1 MTLSTESLAGTGA
14 WIKAMVD
21 GWAHFSEE
29 EDKLTRVFLSP
40 EHKACAE
47 AVKSAM
53 RAAGMSARIDAV
65 GNVVGRYE
73 AEGHEDGATSAKTLI
88 TGSHIDTVRDAG
100 AYDGNLGVALPI
112 ACIADLDARGK
123 RLPFAVE
130 VIAFGDEEG
139 VRFPTTLSGSRT
151 IAGTIDTA
159 VLSVTDAEGIRL
171 DDALKHFGCD
181 PSAIAGEARKAEDV
195 LAFVEVH
202 IEQGPVLESEGLP
215 VGTVTAI
222 NGASR
227 FAITVEGMAGH
238 AGTVPM
244 HLRRDALAGA
254 AEMIAAIEQR
264 AAAEE
269 GLVATAG
276 RIAAAP
282 GAINVIPGKVTFT
295 LDLRAP
301 ADEQRRAAVA
311 SVKEKLQAIAKRRN
325 LELDLELLYEE
336 GAAACHPGLID
347 QLDAAT
353 QRQGIRAL
361 RLPSGAGHDAMALS
375 ALCPIAM
382 LFVRCGGG
390 ISHNPLESI
399 TGEDAETAARVF
411 LDFLEHFDP
420 NFRPNFR

>member
-1 MTLSTESLAGTGA
+1 MTLATKSLAGAGT

-21 GWAHFSEE
+21 GWARFSEE
-29 EDKLTRVFLSP
+29 EDRLTRVFLSP

-47 AVKSAM
+47 AVMTAM
-53 RAAGMSARIDAV
+53 RAAGMTARIDAI

-73 AEGHEDGATSAKTLI
+73 AATPGAKTLI

-151 IAGTIDTA
+151 VAGTVDPA
-159 VLSVTDAEGIRL
+159 VLTVTDAQGVSLGE
-171 DDALKHFGCD
+171 ALAHFGCD
-181 PSAIAGEARKAEDV
+181 PTAIAAEARRSEDV

-202 IEQGPVLESEGLP
+202 IEQGPVLEAEELP
-215 VGTVTAI
+215 VGVVTAI

-227 FAITVEGMAGH
+227 YAITLEGMAGH

-244 HLRRDALAGA
+244 HLRKDALAGA

-269 GLVATAG
+269 GLVATVG
-276 RIAAAP
+276 RIEAAP
-282 GAINVIPGKVTFT
+282 GAINVIPGRVTFT
-295 LDLRAP
+295 IDLRAP
-301 ADEQRRAAVA
+301 EDGQRSAAVA
-311 SVKEKLQAIAKRRN
+311 SVKEKLQAIAKRRG
-325 LELDLELLYEE
+325 LDLSVELLYEE
-336 GAAACHPGLID
+336 GAAGCDPALME
-347 QLDAAT
+347 QLDKAVE
-353 QRQGIRAL
+353 RQGFRPL

-399 TGEDAETAARVF
+399 TGEDAEAAARVF
-411 LDFLEHFDP
+411 LDFLENFDP
-420 NFRPNFR
+420 NFG

>member
-1 MTLSTESLAGTGA
+1 MTLATQPLAGAGT

-21 GWAHFSEE
+21 GWARFSEE
-29 EDKLTRVFLSP
+29 EDRLTRVFLSP

-47 AVKSAM
+47 AVMTAM
-53 RAAGMSARIDAV
+53 RAAGMTARIDAI

-73 AEGHEDGATSAKTLI
+73 AATPGAKTLI

-151 IAGTIDTA
+151 VAGTVDPA
-159 VLSVTDAEGIRL
+159 VLTVTDAQGVSLGE
-171 DDALKHFGCD
+171 ALAHFGCD
-181 PSAIAGEARKAEDV
+181 PTAIAAEARRSEDV

-202 IEQGPVLESEGLP
+202 IEQGPVLEAEELP
-215 VGTVTAI
+215 VGVVTAI

-227 FAITVEGMAGH
+227 YAITLEGMAGH

-244 HLRRDALAGA
+244 HLRKDALAGA

-269 GLVATAG
+269 GLVATVG
-276 RIAAAP
+276 RIEAAP
-282 GAINVIPGKVTFT
+282 GAINVIPGRVTFT
-295 LDLRAP
+295 IDLRAP
-301 ADEQRRAAVA
+301 EDGQRSAAVA
-311 SVKEKLQAIAKRRN
+311 SVKEKLQAIAKRRG
-325 LELDLELLYEE
+325 LDLSVELLYEE
-336 GAAACHPGLID
+336 GAAGCDPALME
-347 QLDAAT
+347 QLDKAVE
-353 QRQGIRAL
+353 RQGFRPL

-399 TGEDAETAARVF
+399 TGEDAEAAARVF
-411 LDFLEHFDP
+411 LDFLENFDP
-420 NFRPNFR
+420 NFG

>member
-1 MTLSTESLAGTGA
+1 MTLATNPLAGAGT

-21 GWAHFSEE
+21 GWARFSEE
-29 EDKLTRVFLSP
+29 EEKLTRVFLSP
-40 EHKACAE
+40 EHQACAE
-47 AVKSAM
+47 AVMTAM
-53 RAAGMSARIDAV
+53 RAAGMTARIDAI

-73 AEGHEDGATSAKTLI
+73 AATEGAKTLI

-112 ACIADLDARGK
+112 ACIAELDSREK

-139 VRFPTTLSGSRT
+139 VRFPTTLSGSRS
-151 IAGTIDTA
+151 IAGTFDQA
-159 VLSVTDAEGIRL
+159 ALAATDAQGTSLAE
-171 DDALKHFGCD
+171 ALTHFGCD
-181 PSAIAGEARKAEDV
+181 PTAIAAEARKPEDV

-202 IEQGPVLESEGLP
+202 IEQGPVLEAEELP
-215 VGTVTAI
+215 VGVVTAI

-227 FAITVEGMAGH
+227 YAITLEGMAGH

-244 HLRRDALAGA
+244 HLRKDALAGA

-269 GLVATAG
+269 GLVATVG
-276 RIAAAP
+276 RIEAAP
-282 GAINVIPGKVTFT
+282 GAINVIPGRVSFT
-295 LDLRAP
+295 IDLRAP
-301 ADEQRRAAVA
+301 EDGQRSAAVA
-311 SVKEKLQAIAKRRN
+311 SVKEKLQAIARRRG
-325 LELDLELLYEE
+325 LELSMELLYEE
-336 GAAACHPGLID
+336 GAAGCDPALME
-347 QLDAAT
+347 QLDKAVE
-353 QRQGIRAL
+353 RQGFRAL

-399 TGEDAETAARVF
+399 TSEDAEAAARVF
-411 LDFLEHFDP
+411 LDFLENFDP
-420 NFRPNFR
+420 NFG

>member
-1 MTLSTESLAGTGA
+1 MSLASEPLAGAGA

-21 GWAHFSEE
+21 GWAGYSEDE
-29 EDKLTRVFLSP
+29 EHLTRVFLSP
-40 EHKACAE
+40 QHKACAQ
-47 AVKSAM
+47 AVMSAM
-53 RAAGMSARIDAV
+53 RAAGMTARLDAI

-73 AEGHEDGATSAKTLI
+73 AARDGAKTLI

-112 ACIADLDARGK
+112 ACIAELDARGQ
-123 RLPFAVE
+123 RLPYAIE

-139 VRFPTTLSGSRT
+139 VRFPTTLSGSRS
-151 IAGTIDTA
+151 IAGTFDPA
-159 VLSVTDAEGIRL
+159 VLSVTDAEGVRL
-171 DDALKHFGCD
+171 RDALTAFGCD
-181 PSAIAGEARKAEDV
+181 PDAIAGEARRCETVA
-195 LAFVEVH
+195 AFVEVH
-202 IEQGPVLESEGLP
+202 IEQGPVLEAEGLP

-254 AEMIAAIEQR
+254 AEMIAAIEAR
-264 AAAEE
+264 AAAED
-269 GLVATAG
+269 GLVATVG
-276 RIAAAP
+276 RLAVAP
-282 GAINVIPGKVTFT
+282 GAINVIPGKAEFS
-295 LDLRAP
+295 LDIRAP
-301 ADEQRRAAVA
+301 EDLQRQAAVSA
-311 SVKEKLQAIAKRRN
+311 LEATLAAIARRRG
-325 LELDLELLYEE
+325 LAIRVERLYEE
-336 GAAACHPGLID
+336 GAAGCHPGLMD
-347 QLDAAT
+347 QLDAAIA
-353 QRQGIRAL
+353 RQGLRPL
-361 RLPSGAGHDAMALS
+361 RLASGAGHDAMALA

-399 TGEDAETAARVF
+399 TAEDAEVAARVF

-420 NFRPNFR
+420 DLA

>member
-1 MTLSTESLAGTGA
+1 MTLATDSLTGAGA

-21 GWAHFSEE
+21 GWADYSEE
-29 EDKLTRVFLSP
+29 EEKLTRTFLSP
-40 EHKACAE
+40 QHKACSE
-47 AVKSAM
+47 AVMKAM
-53 RAAGMSARIDAV
+53 RAAGMTARLDAV

-73 AEGHEDGATSAKTLI
+73 AAEPGAKTLI

-112 ACIADLDARGK
+112 ACIAELDSQNK
-123 RLPFAVE
+123 RLPYAIE
-130 VIAFGDEEG
+130 VVAFGDEEG

-151 IAGTIDTA
+151 VAGTIDLAT
-159 VLSVTDAEGIRL
+159 LNVTDAEGVSLR
-171 DDALKHFGCD
+171 DALVHFGCD
-181 PSAIAGEARKAEDV
+181 PEGIAGEARKREEVA
-195 LAFVEVH
+195 AFVEVH

-227 FAITVEGMAGH
+227 FAITLEGMAGH

-254 AEMIAAIEQR
+254 AEMVAAIEQR

-269 GLVATAG
+269 GLVATVG
-276 RIAAAP
+276 RLSVAP

-295 LDLRAP
+295 LDIRAP
-301 ADEQRRAAVA
+301 ENDQRKAAVA
-311 SVKEKLQAIAKRRN
+311 ALKEKLAAIAKRRG
-325 LELDLELLYEE
+325 LELEIELLYEE
-336 GAAACHPGLID
+336 GAVACDTRLMD
-347 QLDAAT
+347 QLDAAIA
-353 QRQGIRAL
+353 RQGIRPL

-399 TGEDAETAARVF
+399 TAEDAEAAARVF

-420 NFRPNFR
+420 NL

>member
-1 MTLSTESLAGTGA
+1 MTLATESLAGAGA

-21 GWAHFSEE
+21 GWAGFSEDE
-29 EDKLTRVFLSP
+29 EKLTRVFLSP
-40 EHKACAE
+40 EHKACAQ
-47 AVKSAM
+47 AVMSAM
-53 RAAGMSARIDAV
+53 RAAGMTVRLDAI

-73 AEGHEDGATSAKTLI
+73 AAEPGARTLI

-112 ACIADLDARGK
+112 ACIAELDSRGK

-139 VRFPTTLSGSRT
+139 VRFPTTLSGSRAV
-151 IAGTIDTA
+151 AGTIDLS
-159 VLSVTDAEGIRL
+159 VLSVTDAEGTSL
-171 DDALKHFGCD
+171 KDALAHFGCD
-181 PSAIAGEARKAEDV
+181 PGGIAAEARRPEDV

-202 IEQGPVLESEGLP
+202 IEQGPVLEAEGLP

-227 FAITVEGMAGH
+227 FSIAVEGMAGH

-254 AEMIAAIEQR
+254 AEMVAAIEQR
-264 AAAEE
+264 AGAEE
-269 GLVATAG
+269 GLVATVG
-276 RIAAAP
+276 RLEVAP

-301 ADEQRRAAVA
+301 DDGQRQGAVA
-311 SVKEKLQAIAKRRN
+311 AVKEKLGAIAKRRG
-325 LELDLELLYEE
+325 LGLDIELLYEE
-336 GAAACHPGLID
+336 GAVACHAGLMD
-347 QLDAAT
+347 QMDAAIA
-353 QRQGIRAL
+353 RQGIRPL

-399 TGEDAETAARVF
+399 TAEDAEAAARVF
-411 LDFLEHFDP
+411 LDFLEHFDAE
-420 NFRPNFR
+420 FR

>member
-1 MTLSTESLAGTGA
+1 MTLTTETLAGAGA

-21 GWAHFSEE
+21 GWANFSEE

-40 EHKACAE
+40 EHKACAQ
-47 AVKSAM
+47 AVMTAM
-53 RAAGMSARIDAV
+53 RAAGMTARIDAV

-73 AEGHEDGATSAKTLI
+73 AEGYEDGATGTKTLI

-139 VRFPTTLSGSRT
+139 VRFPTTLSGSRS
-151 IAGTIDTA
+151 IAGTFDPA
-159 VLSVTDAEGIRL
+159 VLSVTDSEGTRL
-171 DDALKHFGCD
+171 DDALKNFGCD

-215 VGTVTAI
+215 VGTVIAI

-227 FAITVEGMAGH
+227 FAVTVEGMAGH

-254 AEMIAAIEQR
+254 VEMIAAIEQR

-269 GLVATAG
+269 GLVATVG

-282 GAINVIPGKVTFT
+282 GAINVIPGKASFT

-301 ADEQRRAAVA
+301 ADDQRTTAVA
-311 SVKEKLQAIAKRRN
+311 SVKEKLQAIAKRRG
-325 LELDLELLYEE
+325 LELTLELLYEE
-336 GAAACHPGLID
+336 GAAACHPGLMD
-347 QLDAAT
+347 QLDAAIE
-353 QRQGIRAL
+353 RQGIRPL
-361 RLPSGAGHDAMALS
+361 RLPSGAGHDAMAL
-375 ALCPIAM
+375 AHLCPIAM

-399 TGEDAETAARVF
+399 TGEDAEAAARVF
-411 LDFLEHFDP
+411 LDFLENFDP
-420 NFRPNFR
+420 NFR

>member
-1 MTLSTESLAGTGA
+1 MTLTTETLAGAGA

-21 GWAHFSEE
+21 GWARFSEE

-40 EHKACAE
+40 EHQACAQ
-47 AVKSAM
+47 AVMTAM
-53 RAAGMSARIDAV
+53 RAAGMTARIDAI

-73 AEGHEDGATSAKTLI
+73 AQGYEDGVTGAKTLI

-123 RLPFAVE
+123 RLPFAIE
-130 VIAFGDEEG
+130 VVAFGDEEG
-139 VRFPTTLSGSRT
+139 VRFPTTLSGSRC
-151 IAGTIDTA
+151 IAGSLDPA
-159 VLSVTDAEGIRL
+159 VLSVTDADGTRL
-171 DDALKHFGCD
+171 DDALRQFGCD
-181 PSAIAGEARKAEDV
+181 PAAIAAEARRPEDV

-202 IEQGPVLESEGLP
+202 IEQGPVLEAEGLP

-269 GLVATAG
+269 GLVATVG

-301 ADEQRRAAVA
+301 ADDQRSAAVA
-311 SVKEKLQAIAKRRN
+311 SVKEKLQAIARRRG
-325 LELDLELLYEE
+325 LELAVELLYDE
-336 GAAACHPGLID
+336 GAAACHPGLMD
-347 QLDAAT
+347 QLDAAIA
-353 QRQGIRAL
+353 RQGIRPL
-361 RLPSGAGHDAMALS
+361 RLPSGAGHDAMAL
-375 ALCPIAM
+375 ADLCPIAM

-399 TGEDAETAARVF
+399 TGEDAEAAARVF
-411 LDFLEHFDP
+411 LDFLEYFDP
-420 NFRPNFR
+420 NFR

>member
-1 MTLSTESLAGTGA
+1 MTLATQPLAGAGT

-21 GWAHFSEE
+21 GWARFSEE
-29 EDKLTRVFLSP
+29 EDRLTRVFLSP

-47 AVKSAM
+47 AVMTAM
-53 RAAGMSARIDAV
+53 RAAGMTARIDAV
-65 GNVVGRYE
+65 GNVVGRYDAA
-73 AEGHEDGATSAKTLI
+73 AEGAPTLI

-112 ACIADLDARGK
+112 ACIADLDSRGK

-130 VIAFGDEEG
+130 VVAFGDEEG

-151 IAGTIDTA
+151 IAGTFDQAALSA
-159 VLSVTDAEGIRL
+159 VDAQGTTL
-171 DDALKHFGCD
+171 AQALADFGCD
-181 PSAIAGEARKAEDV
+181 PTAIAAEARRREDV

-202 IEQGPVLESEGLP
+202 IEQGPVLEAEDLP
-215 VGTVTAI
+215 VGVVTAI

-227 FAITVEGMAGH
+227 YAVTVEGMAGH

-244 HLRRDALAGA
+244 NLRRDALAGA
-254 AEMIAAIEQR
+254 AEMIAAIEER
-264 AAAEE
+264 AGAEA
-269 GLVATAG
+269 GLVATVG
-276 RIAAAP
+276 RIDAAP

-295 LDLRAP
+295 IDLRAP
-301 ADEQRRAAVA
+301 DDGQRAAAVA
-311 SVKEKLQAIAKRRN
+311 SVTEKLQAIAGRRN
-325 LELDLELLYEE
+325 LELTLELLYEE
-336 GAAACHPGLID
+336 GAAACDPGLMD
-347 QLDAAT
+347 QLDKAVE
-353 QRQGIRAL
+353 RQGLRPL

-399 TGEDAETAARVF
+399 TGADAEAAAQVF

-420 NFRPNFR
+420 NFGPNFSK

>member
-1 MTLSTESLAGTGA
+1 MTLATKSLAGAGT

-21 GWAHFSEE
+21 GWARFSEE
-29 EDKLTRVFLSP
+29 EDRLTRVFLSP

-47 AVKSAM
+47 AVMTAM
-53 RAAGMSARIDAV
+53 RAAGMTARIDAI

-73 AEGHEDGATSAKTLI
+73 AATPGAKTLI

-151 IAGTIDTA
+151 VAGTVDPA
-159 VLSVTDAEGIRL
+159 VLTVTDAQGVSLGE
-171 DDALKHFGCD
+171 ALAHFGCD
-181 PSAIAGEARKAEDV
+181 PTAIAAEARRSEDV

-202 IEQGPVLESEGLP
+202 IEQGPVLEAEELP
-215 VGTVTAI
+215 VGVVTAI

-227 FAITVEGMAGH
+227 YAITLEGMAGH

-244 HLRRDALAGA
+244 HLRKDALAGA

-269 GLVATAG
+269 GLVATVG
-276 RIAAAP
+276 RIETAP
-282 GAINVIPGKVTFT
+282 GAINVIPGRVTFT
-295 LDLRAP
+295 IDLRAP
-301 ADEQRRAAVA
+301 EDGQRSAAVA
-311 SVKEKLQAIAKRRN
+311 SVKEKLQAIAKRRG
-325 LELDLELLYEE
+325 LDLSVELLYEE
-336 GAAACHPGLID
+336 GAAGCDPALME
-347 QLDAAT
+347 QLDKAVE
-353 QRQGIRAL
+353 RQGFRPL

-399 TGEDAETAARVF
+399 TGEDAEAAARVF
-411 LDFLEHFDP
+411 LDFLENFDP
-420 NFRPNFR
+420 NFG

>member
-1 MTLSTESLAGTGA
+1 MTLATESLTGAGA

-21 GWAHFSEE
+21 GWAGYSEE
-29 EDKLTRVFLSP
+29 EEKLTRVFLSP
-40 EHKACAE
+40 QHKACAL
-47 AVKSAM
+47 AVMSAM
-53 RAAGMSARIDAV
+53 RAAGMTARIDAI

-73 AEGHEDGATSAKTLI
+73 AAEPGARTLI

-112 ACIADLDARGK
+112 ACIAELDSRGL
-123 RLPFAVE
+123 RLPYAIE

-151 IAGTIDTA
+151 IAGTIDLE
-159 VLSVTDAEGIRL
+159 VLSVTDAEGTSLR
-171 DDALKHFGCD
+171 DALVHFGCD
-181 PSAIAGEARKAEDV
+181 PAAIAAEARRKEDV

-202 IEQGPVLESEGLP
+202 IEQGPVLEAAELP

-227 FAITVEGMAGH
+227 FSLTLEGMAGH

-269 GLVATAG
+269 GLVATVG
-276 RIAAAP
+276 RLAVAP
-282 GAINVIPGKVTFT
+282 GAINVIPGKVTFS
-295 LDLRAP
+295 LDIRAP
-301 ADEQRRAAVA
+301 ENAQRNAAVA
-311 SVKEKLQAIAKRRN
+311 ALKEKLAAVAQRRGLA
-325 LELDLELLYEE
+325 LEVELLYEE
-336 GAAACHPGLID
+336 GAVACDPGLMD
-347 QLDAAT
+347 QLDRAIE
-353 QRQGIRAL
+353 RQGLRAL

-399 TGEDAETAARVF
+399 TAEDAEAAARVF
-411 LDFLEHFDP
+411 LDFLENVDLDL
-420 NFRPNFR
+420 

>member
-1 MTLSTESLAGTGA
+1 MTLTTESLAGAGH
-14 WIKAMVD
+14 WIKATVD
-21 GWAHFSEE
+21 GWAGFSEE
-29 EDKLTRVFLSP
+29 EDILTRVFLSP
-40 EHKACAE
+40 EHKACTN
-47 AVKSAM
+47 AVMAAM
-53 RAAGMSARIDAV
+53 RAAGMTARIDAV

-73 AEGHEDGATSAKTLI
+73 AAGFEDGETTAKTLI

-130 VIAFGDEEG
+130 VVAFGDEEG

-151 IAGTIDTA
+151 IAGTFDPA
-159 VLSVTDAEGIRL
+159 ALSVTDAQGVSLE
-171 DDALKHFGCD
+171 DALKHFGCD
-181 PSAIAGEARKAEDV
+181 PAQIPGEARKAEDV

-227 FAITVEGMAGH
+227 YAITVEGMAGH

-244 HLRRDALAGA
+244 GLRKDALAGA
-254 AEMIAAIEQR
+254 AEMIGAIEQR

-269 GLVATAG
+269 RLVATVG

-301 ADEQRRAAVA
+301 ADDQRQDAVA
-311 SVKEKLQAIAKRRN
+311 SVKETLQAIAQRRG

-336 GAAACHPGLID
+336 GAAACHPALMD
-347 QLDAAT
+347 QLDKAT
-353 QRQGIRAL
+353 ERQGLRAL
-361 RLPSGAGHDAMALS
+361 RLPSGAGHDAMAL
-375 ALCPIAM
+375 AHLCPIAM

-399 TGEDAETAARVF
+399 TGEDAEAAARVF
-411 LDFLEHFDP
+411 LDFLENLDPSFD
-420 NFRPNFR
+420 

>member
-1 MTLSTESLAGTGA
+1 MTLATESLAGAGA

-21 GWAHFSEE
+21 GWASYSEDE
-29 EDKLTRVFLSP
+29 EKLTRVFLSP
-40 EHKACAE
+40 QHKACAL

-53 RAAGMSARIDAV
+53 RAAGMTARIDAI

-73 AEGHEDGATSAKTLI
+73 AAEPGARTLI

-112 ACIADLDARGK
+112 ACIAELDSRDL
-123 RLPFAVE
+123 RLPYAIE

-151 IAGTIDTA
+151 IAGTIDLS
-159 VLSVTDAEGIRL
+159 VLSVTDAEGTSL
-171 DDALKHFGCD
+171 KDALVHFGCD
-181 PSAIAGEARKAEDV
+181 PAAIAPEARRKEDV

-202 IEQGPVLESEGLP
+202 IEQGPVLEAEGLP

-227 FAITVEGMAGH
+227 FSITLEGMAGH

-269 GLVATAG
+269 GLVATVG
-276 RIAAAP
+276 RLAVAP
-282 GAINVIPGKVTFT
+282 GAINVIPGKVTFS
-295 LDLRAP
+295 LDIRAP
-301 ADEQRRAAVA
+301 ENAQRNAAVA
-311 SVKEKLQAIAKRRN
+311 ALKEKLAAVAKRRG
-325 LELDLELLYEE
+325 LALDIELLYEE
-336 GAAACHPGLID
+336 GAVACDPGLMD
-347 QLDAAT
+347 ELDRAIE
-353 QRQGIRAL
+353 RQGFRAL

-399 TGEDAETAARVF
+399 TAEDAEAAARVF
-411 LDFLEHFDP
+411 LDFLENVDP
-420 NFRPNFR
+420 KLR

>member
-1 MTLSTESLAGTGA
+1 MTLATDSLTGAGA

-21 GWAHFSEE
+21 GWADYSEDE
-29 EDKLTRVFLSP
+29 EKLTRTFLSP
-40 EHKACAE
+40 QHKACSE
-47 AVKSAM
+47 AVMKAM
-53 RAAGMSARIDAV
+53 RAAGMTARLDAV

-73 AEGHEDGATSAKTLI
+73 AAEPGAKTLI

-112 ACIADLDARGK
+112 ACIAELDSQNK
-123 RLPFAVE
+123 RLPYAIE
-130 VIAFGDEEG
+130 VVAFGDEEG

-151 IAGTIDTA
+151 IAGTIDLAT
-159 VLSVTDAEGIRL
+159 LSVTDAEGVSLR
-171 DDALKHFGCD
+171 DALVHFGCD
-181 PSAIAGEARKAEDV
+181 PEGIAGEARKREEVA
-195 LAFVEVH
+195 AFVEVH

-227 FAITVEGMAGH
+227 FAITLEGMAGH

-244 HLRRDALAGA
+244 HLRKDALAGA
-254 AEMIAAIEQR
+254 AEMVAAIEQR

-269 GLVATAG
+269 GLVATVG
-276 RIAAAP
+276 RLSVAP

-295 LDLRAP
+295 LDIRAP
-301 ADEQRRAAVA
+301 ENQQRKNAVA
-311 SVKEKLQAIAKRRN
+311 ALKEKLAAIAKRRG
-325 LELDLELLYEE
+325 LELGIELLYEE
-336 GAAACHPGLID
+336 GAVACDTRLMD
-347 QLDAAT
+347 QLDAAIA
-353 QRQGIRAL
+353 RQGIRPL

-399 TGEDAETAARVF
+399 TAEDAEAAARVF

-420 NFRPNFR
+420 NL

>member
-1 MTLSTESLAGTGA
+1 MTVATQSLAGAGT

-21 GWAHFSEE
+21 GWARFSEE
-29 EDKLTRVFLSP
+29 EDRLTRVFLSP

-47 AVKSAM
+47 AVMTAM
-53 RAAGMSARIDAV
+53 RAAGMSARIDAI

-73 AEGHEDGATSAKTLI
+73 AAPSKKGRPGARTLI

-112 ACIADLDARGK
+112 ACIADLDSRGK

-130 VIAFGDEEG
+130 VVAFGDEEG

-151 IAGTIDTA
+151 LAGTVDPA
-159 VLSVTDAEGIRL
+159 VLALTDAAGTPLE
-171 DDALKHFGCD
+171 DALARFGCD
-181 PSAIAGEARKAEDV
+181 PAAIAAEARQPDEV

-202 IEQGPVLESEGLP
+202 IEQGPVLEAAGLP

-227 FAITVEGMAGH
+227 FSVTVEGMAGH

-244 HLRRDALAGA
+244 GLRRDALAGA
-254 AEMIAAIEQR
+254 AEMIAAVEAC
-264 AAAEE
+264 AAAEAD
-269 GLVATAG
+269 LVATVG

-282 GAINVIPGKVTFT
+282 GAINVIPGRAEFT
-295 LDLRAP
+295 IDIRAP
-301 ADEQRRAAVA
+301 QDDQREAAVGA
-311 SVKEKLQAIAKRRN
+311 LRERLKAIAARRD
-325 LELDLELLYEE
+325 LELDIELLYAE
-336 GAAACHPGLID
+336 GAAACHPGLMD
-347 QLDAAT
+347 QLDRAIE
-353 QRQGIRAL
+353 RQGLEAL
-361 RLPSGAGHDAMALS
+361 RLPSGAGHDAMALA

-399 TGEDAETAARVF
+399 TAEDAEVAARVF
-411 LDFLEHFDP
+411 LDFLENFDP
-420 NFRPNFR
+420 DFD

>member
-1 MTLSTESLAGTGA
+1 MTLATEPLAGAGT

-21 GWAHFSEE
+21 GWARFSEDE
-29 EDKLTRVFLSP
+29 EKLTRVFLSP

-47 AVKSAM
+47 AVMTAM
-53 RAAGMSARIDAV
+53 RAAGMTARIDAI
-65 GNVVGRYE
+65 GNVVGRYAA
-73 AEGHEDGATSAKTLI
+73 AEPGARTLI

-130 VIAFGDEEG
+130 VVAFGDEEG

-151 IAGTIDTA
+151 IAGTIDPA
-159 VLSVTDAEGIRL
+159 VLSLRDAEGTSL
-171 DDALKHFGCD
+171 ADALAEFGCD
-181 PSAIAGEARKAEDV
+181 PAAIAAEARKPEEV

-202 IEQGPVLESEGLP
+202 IEQGPVLEAENLP

-227 FAITVEGMAGH
+227 FAVTVTGMAGH

-244 HLRRDALAGA
+244 PLRRDALAGA
-254 AEMIAAIEQR
+254 AEMIAAIER
-264 AAAEE
+264 HGAAGE
-269 GLVATAG
+269 GLVATVG
-276 RIAAAP
+276 RIEAAP
-282 GAINVIPGKVTFT
+282 GAVNVIPGQVTFT
-295 LDLRAP
+295 LDIRAP
-301 ADEQRRAAVA
+301 ENRQRDTAVA
-311 SVKEKLQAIAKRRN
+311 RIDESLKAIAARRD
-325 LELDLELLYEE
+325 LELDIERLYDES
-336 GAAACHPGLID
+336 AVACHPGLMD
-347 QLDAAT
+347 QLDKAIA
-353 QRQGIRAL
+353 RQGLRPL
-361 RLPSGAGHDAMALS
+361 RLPSGAGHDAMALA

-399 TGEDAETAARVF
+399 SGEDAEVAAQVF
-411 LDFLEHFDP
+411 LDFLENLDP
-420 NFRPNFR
+420 ASLAS